1 MRHEHPSPATFPDP
15 LQRIGTPVMVPHG
28 HKPNPAYQDLL
39 TLYAKVYGAEEKL
52 ATAFHPARRL
62 ANDGEAWIGHAAK
75 QWTTDLDD
83 WNRRLDH
90 AGDMILQ
97 ELVGRLR
104 NTSPYVL
111 IGTTDPNEPGGIQ
124 PGGTMSTG
132 PNPGGQMYPGGLNP
146 GGPMRVPSNPGG
158 QIGPGPNPG
167 GQVGPGGANP
177 GGPMHHEPDPGGRM
191 GVPPNP
197 GGQIG
202 PSGANPGGTMHHV
215 PDPGGRMRVPPN
227 PGGQIA
233 PGPNPGG
240 QMHHEPDPGGVMH
253 HEPDPDGLRLED
265 MPD

>member
-52 ATAFHPARRL
+52 ATAFHPARRV

-97 ELVGRLR
+97 ELAGRLR

-146 GGPMRVPSNPGG
+146 GGPMRVPPNPGG
-158 QIGPGPNPG
+158 RIRPGPNPGGRIGPGPNPG
-167 GQVGPGGANP
+167 GQVGPSGANP
-177 GGPMHHEPDPGGRM
+177 GGPMHHVPNPGGRMHDEPDPG
-191 GVPPNP
+191 
-197 GGQIG
+197 
-202 PSGANPGGTMHHV
+202 
-215 PDPGGRMRVPPN
+215 
-227 PGGQIA
+227 
-233 PGPNPGG
+233 
-240 QMHHEPDPGGVMH
+240 
-253 HEPDPDGLRLED
+253 GLRLED